1 MDSLEIAPG
10 YLRNEFK
17 RVMTTKALL
26 ERACKMQAQAWNY
39 THFVSLDI
47 DEYVVVTDAPGQPG
61 YPLSVVDA
69 LDQWYTSSAGKGML
83 CIDKFN
89 FASVPHLLE
98 PVNLLQI
105 EAYQT
110 RMKEKRRMSYYT
122 TVMPKCSFLL
132 SGGLHYDENT
142 AEYVATCCHF
152 HGCHGHDPRRN
163 STFCHDQDKKQR
175 GILSRGSFSPHKMT
189 IHHYSRSIEKF
200 AVKAQTWR
208 TSSGEVK
215 EGEDMHKVAATYD
228 MNMFF
233 QRNLG
238 WKTDRNA
245 LKYSCQ
251 LRAQLATD
259 TAVPLFM
266 RSGSQWYRNA
276 EFGRHVSI
284 PEKRGRYGRPNP
296 EGFHFK
302 DGNPHQYHGS
312 NDALSSLGKELAWD
326 RVPAA
331 VAAATASDEERG
343 KEKGK
348 RRRRLR
354 H

>member
-1 MDSLEIAPG
+1 
-10 YLRNEFK
+10 
-17 RVMTTKALL
+17 
-26 ERACKMQAQAWNY
+26 
-39 THFVSLDI
+39 
-47 DEYVVVTDAPGQPG
+47 
-61 YPLSVVDA
+61 
-69 LDQWYTSSAGKGML
+69 ML
-83 CIDKFN
+83 CIDKLN

-132 SGGLHYDENT
+132 QGGLFYDDNT

-163 STFCHDQDKKQR
+163 STFCHDEDKKQR
-175 GILSRGSFSPHKMT
+175 GILGRGSFAAHKLT

-200 AVKAQTWR
+200 AIKAQTWR

-233 QRNLG
+233 HRNLG
-238 WKTDRNA
+238 WKTDRHA
-245 LKYSCQ
+245 LKYACQ
-251 LRAQLATD
+251 LRRQLAVD

-266 RSGSQWYRNA
+266 RSGSMWYRNA

-312 NDALSSLGKELAWD
+312 NRADVGLGKDLSWGLGGDVSHGGGDGEKD
-326 RVPAA
+326 KGK
-331 VAAATASDEERG
+331 DEEKKK
-343 KEKGK
+343 KENGGEKIS
-348 RRRRLR
+348 RNLR
-354 H
+354 QRP